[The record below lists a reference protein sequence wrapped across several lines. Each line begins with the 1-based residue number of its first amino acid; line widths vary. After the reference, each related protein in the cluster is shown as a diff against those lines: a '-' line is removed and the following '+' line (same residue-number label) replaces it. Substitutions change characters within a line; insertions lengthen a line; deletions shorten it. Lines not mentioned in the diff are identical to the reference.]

1 MSIPKHIRENFE
13 RTEGQINR
21 LRGVSSAIEIMAFD
35 HVETHK
41 SDEFAALLILIGI
54 LKEVA
59 ESLECAHAM
68 EWVGHG
74 GKSLQLTDEEKAKA
88 RGEAE
93 PVD

>member
-21 LRGVSSAIEIMAFD
+21 LRGVSSAIEIVAHD
-35 HVETHK
+35 HVETSN
-41 SDEFAALLILIGI
+41 SDELDALLILIGI

-59 ESLECAHAM
+59 ESLDRAHAM

-74 GKSLQLTDEEKAKA
+74 GKSLQLNAEEKAKA

-93 PVD
+93 PVN